1 MNFDKLD
8 SKPNLP
14 KIQEEILSFW
24 EKDNTFKKSVD
35 KTNNKEVVFYD
46 GPPFPTGKPHHGTV
60 LVSFIKDMVARYW
73 TMRGYRV
80 DRQWGWDCHGLPIE
94 NQVETNLGITSKKD
108 IECELGIANF
118 NNACKTLVSVN
129 NDTWKTYV
137 NEMARWVDYDG
148 SYKTMD
154 TNFME
159 SVIWAFKAIYNKG
172 LIYKDYR
179 VTPYCFRCQTS
190 LSISDTRE
198 SDSTRPKQDTWVLV
212 KFKSQMLVNNKP
224 VYFLAWTTTPWTLPS
239 NMALAVGKNID
250 YVYVEQENAVYVVGE
265 SAVSRYEK
273 VLGKNPNIVKTCK
286 GEELVGKK
294 YEPMFN
300 YFKEKV
306 EEGAFVVIAADYVD
320 ANDGV
325 GIVHIA
331 PAFGEDDYW
340 SCKKSNVPLVNPVDA
355 EGLFTSEVTDYAG
368 KNVLE
373 INKEIIR
380 NLKTAEVIID
390 SGTIE
395 HNYPH
400 CWRCRTPLIY
410 KAMDAWYFNID
421 QIKSRLLE
429 LNEDINWVPEV
440 VKNGRFGNW
449 LENARDWNIS
459 RNRYWS
465 TPLPV
470 WECNCGH
477 REVLGSIDE
486 IYKVS
491 GVKVTDLHREH
502 LDKISYKC
510 TSCDGVMTR
519 IPEVIDCWFESAA
532 VPFARLH
539 YPFENKLW
547 FEENA
552 TSDFVVEYTGQIRCW
567 FYYLLVLSGALFDK
581 IPFKNAIVHG
591 TVLAKD
597 GKKLSKSSKN
607 YTDPMELMKSYGT
620 DAFRL
625 YMYNSSAILLGDLQ
639 FNEDGIL
646 DALKDVILP
655 FWNACTFFTTY
666 ATIDGYEPSLNVL
679 PNSDD
684 PLDKW
689 MLAKLYDAQT
699 KITENMDKY
708 QVDQYVPHI
717 APLID
722 GLTNWYIRRSRRR
735 FWGKGLEKDKV
746 NAYDTL
752 YYVLVN
758 ITKLMAPITPIISE
772 KLFKSLTNEHSV
784 HLTKWS
790 TIEEKFKDDELI
802 KENDLVQEI
811 IYLGRAIRTKNSIKT
826 RQPLS
831 KLLVALSDSNKL
843 NILEKFSDV
852 ICEELNVKTLEVVN
866 DVQNIAMVKYKPNFS
881 TLGQNN
887 KSKIPQIMAALN
899 ANKIKFTKDNAI
911 LQLQNETLTLNVE
924 DILVEYHSKDGQNIM
939 HEKGIVA
946 ALDLKIT
953 DELLKEGVARDIVRQ
968 IQEVRKQLGF
978 EITDKVTI
986 NLGGNYPKE
995 FLDYITKETLSK
1007 FESFDDEKFT
1017 CTLES
1022 NDGDIIIKI
1031 K

>member
-1 MNFDKLD
+1 MNFEKLD

-14 KIQEEILSFW
+14 KIQEEVLAFW
-24 EKDNTFKKSVD
+24 EKDNTFKKSVSKD
-35 KTNNKEVVFYD
+35 KKEVVFYD

-73 TMRGYRV
+73 TMRGYKV
-80 DRQWGWDCHGLPIE
+80 NRQWGWDCHGLPIE
-94 NQVETNLGITSKKD
+94 TQVETNLGLTSKKD
-108 IECELGIANF
+108 IECKLGIGKF
-118 NNACKTLVSVN
+118 NDACHNLVSVN

-159 SVIWAFKAIYNKG
+159 SVIWAFKEIYNKN

-212 KFKSQMLVNNKP
+212 KFKSEQKLNNKP

-239 NMALAVGKNID
+239 NMALAVGKNLN
-250 YVYVEQENAVYVVGE
+250 YAFVEQENAVLVTGE
-265 SAVSRYEK
+265 SSVGRYEK
-273 VLGKNPNIVKTCK
+273 VFGKTPNIVKTCK
-286 GEELVGKK
+286 GEELLGLK
-294 YEPMFN
+294 YEPIFN
-300 YFKEKV
+300 YFKDKK

-320 ANDGV
+320 DSDGV
-325 GIVHIA
+325 AIVHTA

-340 SCKKSNVPLVNPVDA
+340 SCKKNNVPLVNPVDA
-355 EGLFTSEVTDYAG
+355 EGRFTSEVSDYAG
-368 KNVLE
+368 ENVLD

-380 NLKTAEVIID
+380 QLKNENIVLD
-390 SGTIE
+390 SGSIE

-421 QIKSRLLE
+421 VIKSRLLE
-429 LNEDINWVPEV
+429 LNEEINWVPEV
-440 VKNGRFGNW
+440 VKHGRFGNW

-470 WECNCGH
+470 WECECGH

-486 IYKVS
+486 IYEKSGKRVS
-491 GVKVTDLHREH
+491 DLHRQH
-502 LDKISYKC
+502 LDEITYECSKC
-510 TSCDGVMTR
+510 GKTMSR

-532 VPFARLH
+532 VPFARMH
-539 YPFENKLW
+539 YPFENKEW
-547 FEENA
+547 FENNI

-567 FYYLLVLSGALFDK
+567 FYYLLILSGAMFDK

-625 YMYNSSAILLGDLQ
+625 YMYNSSAMLLGDLQ
-639 FNEDGIL
+639 FNEEGIL
-646 DALKDVILP
+646 DALKEVILP
-655 FWNACTFFTTY
+655 FWNACAFFTTY
-666 ATIDGYEPSLNVL
+666 ASIDNYEPSVNTI

-689 MLAKLYDAQT
+689 ILAKLYEAQT

-708 QVDQYVPHI
+708 QVDQYVVYI
-717 APLID
+717 KPLID

-735 FWGKGLEKDKV
+735 FWGKGLEKDKI

-758 ITKLMAPITPIISE
+758 TIKLMAPITPIISE
-772 KLFKSLTNEHSV
+772 KLYQSLTNEPSV
-784 HLTKWS
+784 HLSDWP
-790 TIEEKFKDDELI
+790 TILEQFKDEKLI
-802 KENDLVQEI
+802 KENELTQNI
-811 IYLGRAIRTKNSIKT
+811 IYLGRAIRNKNSIKV
-826 RQPLS
+826 RQPLN
-831 KLLVALSDSNKL
+831 KLLVAVSDEEKL
-843 NILEKFSDV
+843 ESIQKFSDV
-852 ICEELNVKTLEVVN
+852 ICEELNVKTLELVN
-866 DVQNIAMVKYKPNFS
+866 DVKNIAEVKYKPNFS
-881 TLGQNN
+881 TLAPEN
-887 KSKIPQIMAALN
+887 KSKIPQIVKALN
-899 ANKIKFTKDNAI
+899 QNKIEFRGDSALINLDN
-911 LQLQNETLTLNVE
+911 EVLTLKKE
-924 DILVEYHSKDGQNIM
+924 DILVEYYGKDGQNIM

-946 ALDLKIT
+946 ALDLKIS

-968 IQEVRKQLGF
+968 IQDVRKQLGF
-978 EITDKVTI
+978 EITDQIKI
-986 NLGGNYPKE
+986 SLSGNYPKDWT
-995 FLDYITKETLSK
+995 DYITRETLSTIEE
-1007 FESFDDEKFT
+1007 FENEKYS
-1017 CTLES
+1017 CNLES
-1022 NDGDIIIKI
+1022 NDGNIIIKI

>member
-8 SKPNLP
+8 NKPNLP

-24 EKDNTFKKSVD
+24 EKDNTFKKSLE
-35 KTNNKEVVFYD
+35 KNNNKEVVFYD

-60 LVSFIKDMVARYW
+60 LVSFIKDLVSRYW
-73 TMRGYRV
+73 TMRGYKV

-94 NQVETNLGITSKKD
+94 TQVETNLGLTSKKD
-108 IECELGIANF
+108 IECKLGIGKF
-118 NNACKTLVSVN
+118 NDACHTLVSVN

-159 SVIWAFKAIYNKG
+159 SVIWAFKHIYEKG

-212 KFKSQMLVNNKP
+212 KFAAKQIMNNKP
-224 VYFLAWTTTPWTLPS
+224 VYFLAWTTTPWTIPS
-239 NMALAVGKNID
+239 NMALAVGKNIS
-250 YVYVEQENAVYVVGE
+250 YAFVEKDTEVFVVGE

-273 VLGKNPNIVKTCK
+273 VFGKNPNIVKTCK
-286 GEELVGKK
+286 GEELVGES
-294 YEPMFN
+294 YEPIFN
-300 YFKEKV
+300 YFKQKSK
-306 EEGAFVVIAADYVD
+306 EGAFVVIAADYVAD
-320 ANDGV
+320 SDGV
-325 GIVHIA
+325 AIVHTA

-340 SCKKSNVPLVNPVDA
+340 SCKKNNIPLVNPVDH
-355 EGLFTSEVTDYAG
+355 EGRFTSEVTDYAG
-368 KNVLE
+368 QNVLD

-380 NLKTAEVIID
+380 DLKNKNIVLD

-410 KAMDAWYFNID
+410 KAMDAWYFNIE

-429 LNEDINWVPEV
+429 LNQDINWVPEV

-470 WECNCGH
+470 WECECGH

-486 IYKVS
+486 IYKKS
-491 GVKVTDLHREH
+491 GKKVTDLHRQH
-502 LDKISYKC
+502 LDEVTYECKVCGK
-510 TSCDGVMTR
+510 TMKR

-532 VPFARLH
+532 VPFARMH
-539 YPFENKLW
+539 YPFENKDW
-547 FEENA
+547 FEKNI

-567 FYYLLVLSGALFDK
+567 FYYLLILSGALFDK

-607 YTDPMELMKSYGT
+607 YTDPMELMKNYGT

-625 YMYNSSAILLGDLQ
+625 YMYNSSAMLLGDLQ

-646 DALKDVILP
+646 DELKDIILP
-655 FWNACTFFTTY
+655 FWNACAFFTTY
-666 ATIDGYEPSLNVL
+666 ASIDGYEPNINTI

-684 PLDKW
+684 PLDRW
-689 MLAKLYDAQT
+689 ILAKLYDAQT

-708 QVDQYVPHI
+708 QVDQYVVHI
-717 APLID
+717 KPLID

-746 NAYDTL
+746 NAYETL

-758 ITKLMAPITPIISE
+758 IIKLMAPVTPIVSE
-772 KLFKSLTNEHSV
+772 KLYKSLTGEHSV
-784 HLTKWS
+784 HLVNWPS
-790 TIEEKFKDDELI
+790 IEKHFKNDDLI
-802 KENDLVQEI
+802 LENDLVQDI
-811 IYLGRAIRTKNSIKT
+811 IYLGRAIRTKNSAKV
-826 RQPLS
+826 RQPL
-831 KLLVALSDSNKL
+831 NKL
-843 NILEKFSDV
+843 MVAASDQDKLDIINKFSDV
-852 ICEELNVKTLEVVN
+852 ICEELNVKALELVS
-866 DVQNIAMVKYKPNFS
+866 DVKNIAEVKYKPNFA
-881 TLGQNN
+881 TLAPEN
-887 KSKIPQIMAALN
+887 KSKIPQIVKALSQ
-899 ANKIKFTKDNAI
+899 NKVKFNGDSVVLTLD
-911 LQLQNETLTLNVE
+911 NETITLKKE

-953 DELLKEGVARDIVRQ
+953 EELLKEGVARDIVRQ
-968 IQEVRKQLGF
+968 IQDVRKQLGF
-978 EITDKVTI
+978 EITDTITI
-986 NLGGNYPKE
+986 NLEGNYPTE
-995 FLDYITKETLSK
+995 YLDYITKETLST
-1007 FESFDDEKFT
+1007 FEEFFNEQYS
-1017 CTLES
+1017 CTLETG
-1022 NDGDIIIKI
+1022 DGDVIIKI